1 MDVVYKN
8 AATERPVT
16 GFAVLVSAVR
26 KQINS
31 PSFDKL
37 DKFFSHLIKEVMV
50 KSYHSFSWVHS
61 AETWFRADCK
71 SMCGILRR
79 QYGSVPRA
87 VSSGLHAPAALAT
100 ARGTDPVAFPY
111 TQLQSAIVLF
121 ACSIKLKCA
130 QNKIAVPLSVDQ
142 QRRQEIVLHHPV
154 V

>member
-8 AATERPVT
+8 AATERSVT

-31 PSFDKL
+31 PFFDKL
-37 DKFFSHLIKEVMV
+37 DKFFPHLIKEVMV

-61 AETWFRADCK
+61 AETGFRADCK

-79 QYGSVPRA
+79 LYGSVPRA
-87 VSSGLHAPAALAT
+87 VASGLHAPAALAT
-100 ARGTDPVAFPY
+100 ARGTDPVSLPVH
-111 TQLQSAIVLF
+111 AIAIRHSFVRLF
-121 ACSIKLKCA
+121 DQMNRA
-130 QNKIAVPLSVDQ
+130 QNKIAVSLSVDQ